1 MFLLYKVTKT
11 APTCRFDLL
20 RTTHLFGCKVGLVAR
35 YLRGVIPANANQPY
49 PWNFKVADALRALEP
64 DADAFVID
72 LKPNED
78 GNASRYEVLEVMG
91 YSGNEW
97 TPAMMKMRALLVDE
111 KTAEYPREGF
121 VISQCSELKEVITFL
136 HFSGS
141 IKNGT
146 LSDKWLPPGQSSTNS
161 TLLFPEAFNYFC
173 NQMNR
178 HPASACQVAETA
190 LAS

>member
-11 APTCRFDLL
+11 PPACRFDLL
-20 RTTHLFGCKVGLVAR
+20 RPTHLFGCNAGLVAR
-35 YLRGVIPANANQPY
+35 YLRRVIPTDANQPY

-78 GNASRYEVLEVMG
+78 GNASRYEVVEVVG

-111 KTAEYPREGF
+111 TTVEYPRERF
-121 VISQCSELKEVITFL
+121 VLSQCSELKEVITFL

-141 IKNGT
+141 IKNGV
-146 LSDKWLPPGQSSTNS
+146 LSEKWLPPGQSSTNS
-161 TLLFPEAFNYFC
+161 TLLFPHVLNYFRS
-173 NQMNR
+173 Q
-178 HPASACQVAETA
+178 
-190 LAS
+190 L